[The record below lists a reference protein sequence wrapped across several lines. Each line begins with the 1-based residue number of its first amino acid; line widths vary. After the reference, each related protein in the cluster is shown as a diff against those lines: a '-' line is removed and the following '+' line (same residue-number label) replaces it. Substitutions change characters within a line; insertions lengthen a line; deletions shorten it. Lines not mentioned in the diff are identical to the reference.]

1 MTTPEAHCS
10 LFEAEH
16 SGSGVEDVEGVEG
29 VEDADDSG
37 SSIKEKN
44 YELLIK

>member
-16 SGSGVEDVEGVEG
+16 SGSGVEDVEGVE
-29 VEDADDSG
+29 DADDSG